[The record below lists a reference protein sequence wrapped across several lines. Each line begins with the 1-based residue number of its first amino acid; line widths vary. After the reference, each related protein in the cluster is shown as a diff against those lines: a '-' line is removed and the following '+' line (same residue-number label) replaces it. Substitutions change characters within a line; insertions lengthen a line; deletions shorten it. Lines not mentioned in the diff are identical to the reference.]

1 MEISI
6 EDHKLPYETHSLYDV
21 KFFGDKIRTLVTH
34 TASFVNTWIAETQQK
49 LLRNNHPAHHP
60 LIVGLDIEWRPNMA
74 LTAGN
79 DCLIFQLLYCP
90 TGIPQSLYAFL
101 SDTTYTFVGVGIE
114 NDAKKLMDDH
124 GLRVGN
130 AVDLRELWDKRA
142 GEGVL
147 GKGVEKPKRITL
159 SRWDNAWLSAAQVQY
174 ACLDAFLSWKIGES
188 LLAA

>member
-21 KFFGDKIRTLVTH
+21 KFFGDKIRTLLALTSSGDPTLGRRFDNPVATL
-34 TASFVNTWIAETQQK
+34 Q
-49 LLRNNHPAHHP
+49 
-60 LIVGLDIEWRPNMA
+60 

-90 TGIPQSLYAFL
+90 TGIPQSLCAFL
-101 SDTTYTFVGVGIE
+101 SNTTYTFVGVGIE

-130 AVDLRELWDKRA
+130 AVDLRGLAAEKLGDLKWKNSGIKGLAR
-142 GEGVL
+142 EVL

-159 SRWDNAWLSAAQVQY
+159 SRWDNAWLYCCSSSI
-174 ACLDAFLSWKIGES
+174 CLSRCLFVLEDW
-188 LLAA
+188 